1 MQFWEEIRSLESH
14 EDVYRAGERIVSKTL
29 ALAAT
34 RVVSLAEL
42 RTAEESPPIIDP
54 DPYFLPEN
62 SPLRIAFTPP
72 ADVLVPLF
80 QEGIV
85 KRWMV
90 LSRGLL
96 RPSLTAMELS
106 FVSRI
111 LGQIQIRTDA
121 LLAEQAKL
129 ERLRR
134 EDMLRNEIAEA
145 ELRALR
151 AQVNPHFLF
160 NSLNAIAD
168 LSVEAPAK
176 AEEMTLRLSAVFR
189 YVLINTERPFASIK
203 EEIDFVRSYLEIE
216 EIRFGDRLKVHFS
229 VDPLVLGET
238 IPTLILQPLIE
249 NALKHGFSPKREG
262 GTLTIS
268 ANRSSSG
275 VTIVVSDD
283 GMGLGT
289 RPDGSHDRGANV
301 GLRNVEKRLRT
312 AYQDRATFV
321 LTARE
326 GGGAQATV
334 TIQKAPK
341 KLT

>member
-1 MQFWEEIRSLESH
+1 
-14 EDVYRAGERIVSKTL
+14 
-29 ALAAT
+29 
-34 RVVSLAEL
+34 
-42 RTAEESPPIIDP
+42 
-54 DPYFLPEN
+54 
-62 SPLRIAFTPP
+62 
-72 ADVLVPLF
+72 
-80 QEGIV
+80 
-85 KRWMV
+85 
-90 LSRGLL
+90 
-96 RPSLTAMELS
+96 
-106 FVSRI
+106 
-111 LGQIQIRTDA
+111 
-121 LLAEQAKL
+121 
-129 ERLRR
+129 
-134 EDMLRNEIAEA
+134 
-145 ELRALR
+145 
-151 AQVNPHFLF
+151 
-160 NSLNAIAD
+160 
-168 LSVEAPAK
+168 
-176 AEEMTLRLSAVFR
+176 MTLRLSAVFR

-216 EIRFGDRLKVHFS
+216 EIRFGNRLKVHFS

-238 IPTLILQPLIE
+238 IPTLLLQPLIE